1 VHTVSTF
8 FTSYA
13 ALVEGSR
20 VEAIAVVIG
29 DDTGGE
35 PTVRMLV
42 VDEAGHASLRDANEV
57 DMYGA
62 YDQDDHLGARPPIEM
77 VGIDHVQLP
86 MPAGSEEEARAFYRD
101 ILGLREV
108 GKPRELA
115 DRGGCW
121 FAASEV
127 MIHLGSEP
135 DFRPVGRAHPA
146 LLVRDLETA
155 RGALTAAGVAIEEDG
170 SGLRFRRCYVRD
182 PFGNRIELVDA
193 RDAGF
198 SER

>member
-1 VHTVSTF
+1 MHAVSAF
-8 FTSYA
+8 FTAYS
-13 ALVEGSR
+13 ALADGNR
-20 VEAIAVVIG
+20 VEAIGVVISDG
-29 DDTGGE
+29 PTGE
-35 PTVRMLV
+35 PTVRLMV

-62 YDQDDHLGARPPIEM
+62 YDQDAYLGARAPIEM

-86 MPAGSEEEARAFYRD
+86 MPAGSEEAARAFYQD

-108 GKPRELA
+108 GKPKELA

-135 DFRPVGRAHPA
+135 AFRPVERAHPA

-155 RGALTAAGVAIEEDG
+155 RGALTAAGVAIEEDE

-193 RDAGF
+193 RDGGF